1 MTASPSQPC
10 PNCGEP
16 AASPFCPTC
25 GESQTPPLLSVGA
38 WLRETASE
46 LLAVDGRVFRTLRAL
61 LFSPGTLDQEW
72 ARGRR
77 RPYLGPTRLYLIA
90 AAFLFFAAALVPE
103 QGSPIA
109 SFASGWMQGGTSDQL
124 SPLAKAEAVDKVA
137 GWVEASLRWLLLFG
151 MVPAL
156 AGLSRLLLGRRGDY
170 FAQHITASLHIHAV
184 MFLLLGVLLLTL
196 KALGLGSTPDAT
208 DIWGMA
214 VVQPLVL
221 VSALV
226 LYRRVFRR
234 GWPSTVLRLAGV
246 YLGYMTVMVVV
257 AAAMVLAAAPR

>member
-156 AGLSRLLLGRRGDY
+156 ANCLSFSPRLS
-170 FAQHITASLHIHAV
+170 I
-184 MFLLLGVLLLTL
+184 
-196 KALGLGSTPDAT
+196 STPMRWLRSERVDWSAMGLRSCFRILFWHRT
-208 DIWGMA
+208 
-214 VVQPLVL
+214 LV
-221 VSALV
+221 
-226 LYRRVFRR
+226 RI
-234 GWPSTVLRLAGV
+234 
-246 YLGYMTVMVVV
+246 
-257 AAAMVLAAAPR
+257 